1 MAEIGKI
8 PSLDALPVQGV
19 ISDLQTVIQARQRLK
34 ASFIMVCTIQAAPS
48 GLPAELKNRMG
59 TIRFHI
65 TTALSAIDDFLYMG
79 KSTTAKA
86 GEVPNLMLS
95 IQSHVEAIRA
105 ARPAWDAWLKTESP
119 PEAPA
124 PLPKVSSIDPAAAWA
139 GATVKPASALESM
152 SSPTPLRTYLAIG
165 GVALGALLLMKLVD

>member
-19 ISDLQTVIQARQRLK
+19 ISDLQTVIQAR
-34 ASFIMVCTIQAAPS
+34 
-48 GLPAELKNRMG
+48 PAEGQLHHGVYDPGCAVWPSSRAEEPDG
-59 TIRFHI
+59 HDPVSHHDGPVSHRRLPLH
-65 TTALSAIDDFLYMG
+65 
-79 KSTTAKA
+79 
-86 GEVPNLMLS
+86 GEVDDREGRRGAQPDAV
-95 IQSHVEAIRA
+95 HPV
-105 ARPAWDAWLKTESP
+105 ARRGDPRRQTGDAWLKTESP